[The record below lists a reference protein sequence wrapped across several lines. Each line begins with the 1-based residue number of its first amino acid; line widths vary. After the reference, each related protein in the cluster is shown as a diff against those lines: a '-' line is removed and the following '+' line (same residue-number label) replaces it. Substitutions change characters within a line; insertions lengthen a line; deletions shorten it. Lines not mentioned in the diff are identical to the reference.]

1 MTSPAQLTANRANA
15 QLSTG
20 PVTEA
25 GKHTVSQNSLKHG
38 LSGNTHAALPGE
50 QDRFAQYTHELL
62 EAFAPAGTREHE
74 LVHDI
79 AADRWRLKRARS
91 MENALF
97 EQVMATAE
105 AGPNPATAQVLAWAD
120 PATGLQRVAL
130 YLGRI
135 QRALDRN
142 TDALEAL
149 QSHRKAAYAQ
159 AQAEAILLAKQAYA
173 HGKSY
178 DPAPDFTGAE
188 DLGGFA
194 YSSPEIARVISRA
207 NRLEEARARFAPAA

>member
-1 MTSPAQLTANRANA
+1 MTSPAQLTANQANA

-20 PVTEA
+20 PTTEA

-38 LSGNTHAALPGE
+38 LSGSTHAALPGE
-50 QDRFAQYTHELL
+50 QDAFAGYTRELL
-62 EAFAPAGTREHE
+62 EAFVPSGTREHE

-97 EQVMATAE
+97 EQLMAASD
-105 AGPNPATAQVLAWAD
+105 ANPDPATAQVLAWAD
-120 PATGLQRVAL
+120 PATGLQRVSL

-149 QSHRKAAYAQ
+149 QSHRKAAYAR
-159 AQAEAILLAKQAYA
+159 AQAEAILLAKQAYSI
-173 HGKSY
+173 GKTY
-178 DPAPDFTGAE
+178 DPTPDFTSAE
-188 DLGGFA
+188 DLGGFV
-194 YSSPEIARVISRA
+194 YSPPEIARVINRA
-207 NRLEEARARFAPAA
+207 TRLEQARARFADL

>member
-1 MTSPAQLTANRANA
+1 
-15 QLSTG
+15 
-20 PVTEA
+20 
-25 GKHTVSQNSLKHG
+25 
-38 LSGNTHAALPGE
+38 
-50 QDRFAQYTHELL
+50 
-62 EAFAPAGTREHE
+62 
-74 LVHDI
+74 
-79 AADRWRLKRARS
+79 

-97 EQVMATAE
+97 EQIMTTAE
-105 AGPNPATAQVLAWAD
+105 TGPDPATAQVLAWSD

-159 AQAEAILLAKQAYA
+159 AQAEAILLAKQAFA

-178 DPAPDFTGAE
+178 DPAADFTGAE
-188 DLGGFA
+188 DLGGFV

-207 NRLEEARARFAPAA
+207 NRLAEARARFANPEEDSKLTLR